1 MENNEAGGRRP
12 RLFRFGFGLF
22 WEKKLNEENH
32 FPLAMVAAGDAGKAD
47 VEGEGEGRAGHAG
60 GALAGR

>member
-1 MENNEAGGRRP
+1 MG
-12 RLFRFGFGLF
+12 
-22 WEKKLNEENH
+22 KKLNEENH

-47 VEGEGEGRAGHAG
+47 GEGEGEGRAGHAG